1 MKRVGLLL
9 LAFTLFVGANAA
21 NQPITIHKDSVKEVR
36 VLKTEK
42 IDNTAKDSMLME
54 KLSAEQLMQLEQEK
68 LSVERDRI
76 EAASKEDMPLNGF
89 GIVIISL
96 LPFLLVAVIIYITSK
111 AKNRESQRRY
121 DLYMKS
127 LEMGQTI
134 PEHFFDVAKNPDT
147 SSNLK
152 RGILWLVVGLALVI
166 SFLIMDKQNSLIA
179 GIIPT
184 FVGIGYLLVHVLEK
198 PKTNSTEKKDE

>member
-89 GIVIISL
+89 GINYCKIKSSFFLLLIICGVRDSSECGNSPVK
-96 LPFLLVAVIIYITSK
+96 LPF
-111 AKNRESQRRY
+111 N
-121 DLYMKS
+121 
-127 LEMGQTI
+127 
-134 PEHFFDVAKNPDT
+134 
-147 SSNLK
+147 
-152 RGILWLVVGLALVI
+152 
-166 SFLIMDKQNSLIA
+166 SFLSDVFKSQIR
-179 GIIPT
+179 
-184 FVGIGYLLVHVLEK
+184 V
-198 PKTNSTEKKDE
+198 